1 MHNATGMIRR
11 IARAAPLSAKQMAA
25 HLRLSRSEVFAELA
39 SVPHAPTAVTVRDVR
54 WRHIVAKD
62 PDCSPD
68 VLARLATDS
77 DALVRGAVALNP
89 AIPQP
94 VLNRLCRDSF
104 FSVRVAAA
112 ANRSCSAASLRRLAV
127 DPHHDVR
134 ISAALNESC
143 PPGALRRLAA
153 DPEMS
158 VRVAAESN
166 PGCDRRLSEADS
178 RTRRDAEADTP
189 SELDVRNVVTPR
201 FYSVELVRGLP
212 ERTMP

>member
-11 IARAAPLSAKQMAA
+11 IARAAPLSAEQMAA
-25 HLRLSRSEVFAELA
+25 HLRLSRFEVFAELA

-62 PDCSPD
+62 PDCSPAKA

-134 ISAALNESC
+134 ISAALNEAC

-153 DPEMS
+153 DPDIAVQM
-158 VRVAAESN
+158 AAESN
-166 PGCDRRLSEADS
+166 PGSCQC
-178 RTRRDAEADTP
+178 RTNP
-189 SELDVRNVVTPR
+189 
-201 FYSVELVRGLP
+201 
-212 ERTMP
+212 